1 MVGRQ
6 HGGLSFQGGSKPE
19 VQPVVSYF
27 PSNLYFN
34 NIAARSVNVSKL
46 QEFLALYYPP
56 SLLAITLVQG
66 FSFDFKLCY
75 ESPHVAT
82 DYKNLSPYQN

>member
-6 HGGLSFQGGSKPE
+6 HGDLSFQGGSKPE

-27 PSNLYFN
+27 PSNLYLN
-34 NIAARSVNVSKL
+34 NIAASSVNVSKL

-56 SLLAITLVQG
+56 SLLAIKLVQG
-66 FSFDFKLCY
+66 FSFGFKLCY
-75 ESPHVAT
+75 EIPQVAT
-82 DYKNLSPYQN
+82 DYKNLSPYQD